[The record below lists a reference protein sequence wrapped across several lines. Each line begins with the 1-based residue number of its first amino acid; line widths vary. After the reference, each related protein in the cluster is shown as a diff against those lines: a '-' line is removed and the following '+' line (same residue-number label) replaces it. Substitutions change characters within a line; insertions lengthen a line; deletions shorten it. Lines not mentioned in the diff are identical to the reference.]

1 MKNKTRG
8 SFLCSRSSFR
18 AVTALLCQ
26 VLRKNKLS
34 SKII

>member
-1 MKNKTRG
+1 MLV
-8 SFLCSRSSFR
+8 LCCRSSFR
-18 AVTALLCQ
+18 TVTALLCK